1 MTDTEDIKNL
11 RAETGAGIMDIKN
24 ALEEASGD
32 AEKAKEIL
40 RKKGAAIAAKKESR
54 QAKEGVVVS
63 YVHAG
68 GRVGVLLKLYC
79 ETDFVARTQEFQDL
93 ARDLAM
99 HVAAMDP
106 SYISREDIPKG
117 VLDKEKEI
125 YKEQI
130 KDSGK
135 SADITSKIIDGKIDK
150 FVSEVSLLGQVFIK
164 DQDKTIAKLV
174 EEGIAK
180 LGENI
185 QVGEFVRY
193 EL

>member
-1 MTDTEDIKNL
+1 MTDDIQKL
-11 RAETGAGIMDIKN
+11 RKETGAGIMDVKN
-24 ALEEASGD
+24 ALLEAKGD
-32 AEKAKEIL
+32 YQNAKDVL
-40 RKKGAAIAAKKESR
+40 RKRGAAIALKKMARE
-54 QAKEGVVVS
+54 AKEGVIVS
-63 YVHAG
+63 YIHSG
-68 GRVGVLLKLYC
+68 GKVGVLLKLYC

-93 ARDLAM
+93 ARDIAM

-106 SYISREDIPKG
+106 SYISREDIPKD

-135 SADITSKIIDGKIDK
+135 SADITSKIIDGKIDR

-174 EEGIAK
+174 EEGVTK

>member
-1 MTDTEDIKNL
+1 
-11 RAETGAGIMDIKN
+11 
-24 ALEEASGD
+24 
-32 AEKAKEIL
+32 
-40 RKKGAAIAAKKESR
+40 
-54 QAKEGVVVS
+54 
-63 YVHAG
+63 
-68 GRVGVLLKLYC
+68 
-79 ETDFVARTQEFQDL
+79 
-93 ARDLAM
+93 M

-106 SYISREDIPKG
+106 SYISREDIPKD

-135 SADITSKIIDGKIDK
+135 SADITSKIIDGKIDR

-164 DQDKTIAKLV
+164 DQDKTIAKLI

-185 QVGEFVRY
+185 QVGEFIRY